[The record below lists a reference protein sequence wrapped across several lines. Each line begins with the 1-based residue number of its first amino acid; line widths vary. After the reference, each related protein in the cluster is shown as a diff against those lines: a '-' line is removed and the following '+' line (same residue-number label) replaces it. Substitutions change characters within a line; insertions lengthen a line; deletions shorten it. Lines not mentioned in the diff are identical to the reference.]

1 MVKEAVGLSGGML
14 IIWNSD
20 LLEAI
25 FSFFGRGFVGVLV
38 KWKSSNDTCFLVN
51 VYSPCAF
58 DDKKEVWRDLLLC
71 KRSFGGVDW
80 CVAGDFNAV
89 TSVDERKGIGGTHNS
104 REISGFN
111 HFISEMDLVDIPVLG
126 KRYTWFSGD
135 GIAKSRLDRFLLTED
150 VITKWNVAAQWVGDR
165 DISDH
170 CPIWLD
176 CAVYD
181 WGPKPFRFNNCWIQH
196 NEFKAF
202 VAEYWKGF
210 NVRGW
215 KIYAF
220 KEKLKL
226 LREKLREWNKEV
238 FDYLDL
244 NIKNIV
250 KDINVL
256 DGLVE
261 TGNVQELERR
271 KDFSSLF
278 WQQVRAKENLIKQK
292 ARCKWIAEGD
302 ANTCYFHACVRGRR
316 RRNQLL
322 ALKKEGGWIDGVGG
336 N

>member
-1 MVKEAVGLSGGML
+1 MKILSLNVRGIGDCAKRRRLWSLIMEGKFQCCFLQETKCSAVSRMLVESLWGGGGSECDWVVKEAVGLSGGML

-51 VYSPCAF
+51 VYLPCAF

-150 VITKWNVAAQWVGDR
+150 VITKWNV
-165 DISDH
+165 
-170 CPIWLD
+170 
-176 CAVYD
+176 
-181 WGPKPFRFNNCWIQH
+181 
-196 NEFKAF
+196 
-202 VAEYWKGF
+202 VA
-210 NVRGW
+210 
-215 KIYAF
+215 
-220 KEKLKL
+220 
-226 LREKLREWNKEV
+226 
-238 FDYLDL
+238 
-244 NIKNIV
+244 
-250 KDINVL
+250 
-256 DGLVE
+256 
-261 TGNVQELERR
+261 
-271 KDFSSLF
+271 
-278 WQQVRAKENLIKQK
+278 
-292 ARCKWIAEGD
+292 
-302 ANTCYFHACVRGRR
+302 
-316 RRNQLL
+316 
-322 ALKKEGGWIDGVGG
+322 
-336 N
+336 